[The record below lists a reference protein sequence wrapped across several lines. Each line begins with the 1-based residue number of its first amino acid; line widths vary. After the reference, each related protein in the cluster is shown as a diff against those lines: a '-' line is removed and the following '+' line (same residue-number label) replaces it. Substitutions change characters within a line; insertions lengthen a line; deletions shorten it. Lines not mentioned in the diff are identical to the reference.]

1 MVNLLLPLCLEIPTC
16 LNAPGKTAEKCC
28 LPFKTKNLSNL
39 KNNYMDFTLS
49 DTGNMLLNR
58 DVQGNRQ
65 KRQDQKPPN
74 PKKPVLQE
82 RQRKEG
88 ERENNHGLN
97 NIGE

>member
-1 MVNLLLPLCLEIPTC
+1 
-16 LNAPGKTAEKCC
+16 
-28 LPFKTKNLSNL
+28 
-39 KNNYMDFTLS
+39 
-49 DTGNMLLNR
+49 MLLNR

-65 KRQDQKPPN
+65 KCQDQKLTN

-88 ERENNHGLN
+88 ERGNNHGLN